1 MTKKFYPP
9 DFLNQARTLVNA
21 WAQIDGKLALGKLTV
36 VTLNTEIEQART
48 LDIDIANMETSLLNL
63 RNQRDDVY
71 ANVWDGMKRVRA
83 AVKGIYGDNS
93 SQYEMVGG
101 TRMSERKSPTRKV
114 TA

>member
-1 MTKKFYPP
+1 MSKKFYPP
-9 DFLNQARTLVNA
+9 DFLNQAQTLVNA
-21 WAQIDGKLALGKLTV
+21 WAQVDGKLALGKMTV
-36 VTLNTEIEQART
+36 VTLTTEIEQART
-48 LDIDIANMETSLLNL
+48 LDIDISSMETSLLNM

-101 TRMSERKSPTRKV
+101 TRLSERKSPTRKA